1 MTIVS
6 VVAKTI
12 TLATGIV
19 TAEATGDAILTK
31 AKVLTA
37 NTNKWYRI
45 GLGHGGKRARAL
57 KPRPYMSDKY
67 NFEIHGYMICYE
79 IEPFAEEKE

>member
-6 VVAKTI
+6 VAAKTI
-12 TLATGIV
+12 TLATGVV
-19 TAEATGDAILTK
+19 TEETAGAAILTK

-37 NTNKWYRI
+37 NTTKWYRI
-45 GLGHGGKRARAL
+45 SLGSGGKCARAL

-67 NFEIHGYMICYE
+67 YFEIQGYMICFDLE
-79 IEPFAEEKE
+79 AFAEEKD